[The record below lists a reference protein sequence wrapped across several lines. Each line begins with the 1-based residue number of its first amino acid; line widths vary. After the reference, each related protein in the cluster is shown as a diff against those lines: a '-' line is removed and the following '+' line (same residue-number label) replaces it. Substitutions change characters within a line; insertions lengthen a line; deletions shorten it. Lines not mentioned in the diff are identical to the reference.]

1 MTASRQCKTTPRAP
15 ASTHAR
21 TNDRNGAASAASI
34 SSWDAPSGTTSS
46 AVSATPTRH
55 LTEIGTPRGS
65 ATRWMAAMTAAARE
79 GSRMSDAPKSPPPV
93 STAGHPQLR
102 LISE

>member
-34 SSWDAPSGTTSS
+34 SSWDAPSNDVVRARLGD
-46 AVSATPTRH
+46 AD
-55 LTEIGTPRGS
+55 
-65 ATRWMAAMTAAARE
+65 AALDGDWNAARV
-79 GSRMSDAPKSPPPV
+79 RDAV
-93 STAGHPQLR
+93 DGGDDGGGA
-102 LISE
+102 